1 MMNKTDTAKLIMIGT
16 HMLKNIITVK
26 NVNKTYKKNQTSK
39 LFKAVND
46 VSFNVEE
53 ASCFGF
59 LGPNGAG
66 KTTMMK
72 MIYCRIERDINT
84 DSDSKIDIFGIDPA
98 RDPLKIK
105 FELGVVPQ
113 EDNLDE
119 ELNVFQNLMI
129 YSKFFGL
136 PKKEAKMRIDEL
148 LEFMELSEKR
158 KSSIRA
164 LSGGMK
170 RRLVIARALLHN
182 PRLLILDEPTTGLDP
197 QVRHTIWEK
206 LQELK
211 ENGTTILLTTHY
223 MDEAFQICDNIIIMD
238 KGKKI
243 LEGSP
248 KILLKENLEKYVL
261 ELKKSKKNNLAKL
274 NINEKTIRIDNTHSL
289 PCLFSNDFNELRKI
303 TEILNDE
310 EHYLRQTNLE
320 DLFMKL
326 TGRSL
331 NEHQ

>member
-1 MMNKTDTAKLIMIGT
+1 MS
-16 HMLKNIITVK
+16 KNIITVK
-26 NVNKTYKKNQTSK
+26 NVNKTYKNTQSSK
-39 LFKAVND
+39 SFKAVND
-46 VSFNVEE
+46 VSFDVEE

-72 MIYCRIERDINT
+72 MIYCRIERDEALK
-84 DSDSKIDIFGIDPA
+84 SKLDVFGLDPA
-98 RDPLKIK
+98 SDPLKIK
-105 FELGVVPQ
+105 FVSGVVPQ

-119 ELNVFQNLMI
+119 ELDVYQNLMI
-129 YSKFFGL
+129 YSKFFGI
-136 PKKEAKMRIDEL
+136 PKKEAAIKIEEL

-158 KSSIRA
+158 KAPIRA

-170 RRLVIARALLHN
+170 RRLVIARSLLHN

-197 QVRHTIWEK
+197 QVRHTIWQK
-206 LQELK
+206 LRDLK
-211 ENGTTILLTTHY
+211 EQGITILLTTHY

-238 KGKKI
+238 KGVKI

-248 KILLKENLEKYVL
+248 KTLLNDNMEKYVL
-261 ELKKSKKNNLAKL
+261 ELIKVKRDIIPKL
-274 NINEKTIRIDNTHSL
+274 NIDKNIIRADDIHDPPH
-289 PCLFSNDFNELRKI
+289 LFSNDFDALRKVADSLQDG
-303 TEILNDE
+303 ER
-310 EHYLRQTNLE
+310 YLRQTNLE